1 MESGDLIFVAIMVVF
16 LALSVGYAYAADRL

>member
-1 MESGDLIFVAIMVVF
+1 MELGDLIFVAIMVVF